1 MEISNGYVFVLRM
14 WIGYLIDMVIFF
26 ILKYKNC
33 LVLDKLMMGF
43 FMYIFLFLL
52 FFIIFVFG
60 YVELDIDFLMLLFY
74 FKVIFIFSVV
84 IFY

>member
-1 MEISNGYVFVLRM
+1 MCLGIRM
-14 WIGYLIDMVIFF
+14 VKNDKDREMYMKNSIVSFFNVRWFLYFRMKSMV
-26 ILKYKNC
+26 
-33 LVLDKLMMGF
+33 V
-43 FMYIFLFLL
+43 L